1 MRCIGPG
8 VRCWGRCSTRN
19 VFSERPLMGG
29 KPVCTES
36 DPAAARSQTSAGLCV
51 SFILTPSEHEWKKND
66 GFASKWIQKQGFQ
79 DAQDKQ
85 RTQCQLT
92 PGQKGRCTII
102 VQKSEVRMPRCLDT
116 STKTQMAKIMVQN
129 GRSSRSSWTKPV
141 RSSSGRTIMGK
152 AILRKL
158 NLKNTVGK
166 KFRIGNAFSLTER
179 KDFSY
184 LCMWTKKIDR
194 KETEHWP
201 NVENT
206 HEGRW
211 FGRTDIIPWP
221 CFFLGCTQ
229 REWQTSKDVVDN
241 CRNMFESRI
250 SAGATEKLPCSGKP
264 EANISSWSYDMEGHA
279 KKSVERYCELANKT
293 TQQLHKVATPCID
306 DHQVKEEEKGSV
318 GELSKVCSQIVL
330 KSLYLARIGWPDILW
345 SVKKLARAITKWTRA
360 CNKCL
365 ARVISYIRHTCEFKQ
380 YCHVGNRAQ
389 QCRLG
394 LFQDSDFAGDLEGS
408 KSASGWVLCIFG
420 SHTFVPISWTCKKQT
435 SVSHSS
441 TGAEIISL
449 DAEPT
454 ELLLI
459 GSLTGLIWT
468 QDSNQVCRRHQT
480 SSCRHVDERKFHT
493 WWVEQSSSFV

>member
-1 MRCIGPG
+1 MFGYVYQNTNGQNHGP
-8 VRCWGRCSTRN
+8 
-19 VFSERPLMGG
+19 
-29 KPVCTES
+29 
-36 DPAAARSQTSAGLCV
+36 
-51 SFILTPSEHEWKKND
+51 EWKIQSFLLNETCTVILWQDYYGKGNFEKVKFKKYGWEKVPNWECIFVNREKGLFLSVYVDEKN
-66 GFASKWIQKQGFQ
+66 WQE
-79 DAQDKQ
+79 
-85 RTQCQLT
+85 RNRTLTQC
-92 PGQKGRCTII
+92 GKY
-102 VQKSEVRMPRCLDT
+102 
-116 STKTQMAKIMVQN
+116 
-129 GRSSRSSWTKPV
+129 SW
-141 RSSSGRTIMGK
+141 RTLIWEN
-152 AILRKL
+152 RHH
-158 NLKNTVGK
+158 
-166 KFRIGNAFSLTER
+166 SLT
-179 KDFSY
+179 
-184 LCMWTKKIDR
+184 M
-194 KETEHWP
+194 
-201 NVENT
+201 
-206 HEGRW
+206 
-211 FGRTDIIPWP
+211 
-221 CFFLGCTQ
+221 FFLGCTQ
-229 REWQTSKDVVDN
+229 RECQTSKDVVDN
-241 CRNMFESRI
+241 CRNMCESRI